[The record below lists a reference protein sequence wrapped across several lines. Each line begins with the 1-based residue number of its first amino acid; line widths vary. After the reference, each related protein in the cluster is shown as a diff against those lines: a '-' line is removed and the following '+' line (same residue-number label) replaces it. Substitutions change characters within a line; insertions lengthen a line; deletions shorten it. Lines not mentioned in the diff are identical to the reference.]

1 MGWMIKLRMAL
12 SSLPRYRT
20 RRQLISHHYEQRQC
34 RPSNLMASGHRS
46 SDDAN
51 LYTTIGLFDFFH
63 SSSLCRKSAYSLL
76 EQRVRPCGITYGKET
91 DATKGYIGDT
101 ILSRLIEHKDSKN
114 FDITI
119 LLRPT
124 RSPAG
129 YEALGLK
136 TLSGS
141 DADLSLLRAQ
151 AAAADVVF
159 ATVCSALTLAT
170 LENQRAHRQ
179 TVTTFRQPR
188 RFFRA
193 LRIATRRQGRP
204 HPHPHRKLSLLNT
217 LTILNSRIVWHRRT
231 YQQRSRAA

>member
-1 MGWMIKLRMAL
+1 MTPIYIRQSGCSISSIRPHYVESQHILYWSNGCVPVVLLTARRLTQPKVTLEAQFCRVLL
-12 SSLPRYRT
+12 S
-20 RRQLISHHYEQRQC
+20 I
-34 RPSNLMASGHRS
+34 
-46 SDDAN
+46 
-51 LYTTIGLFDFFH
+51 
-63 SSSLCRKSAYSLL
+63 
-76 EQRVRPCGITYGKET
+76 
-91 DATKGYIGDT
+91 
-101 ILSRLIEHKDSKN
+101 RLQK